1 MFGPETHA
9 GVVSFQRAQNLRADG
24 VIDMHTWAKLVATVP
39 PKQGSAGRS
48 AYLEPVADSSTHTDM
63 VNVADWPLTLRF
75 EKVLRLVPGYLSPEL
90 AMQFRAMVTPANI
103 GILVGSLA
111 AWAVSH
117 AFGAGEII
125 DVILLGVGAVFVGMA
140 IFKAGED
147 LGDCLTITL
156 HAKETADLEKAADL
170 LAQAIVILGITAFLA
185 LLAKVSARFA
195 RAGGSARKRAAAGA
209 GAIKEGKAPSGPE
222 PELKQTPEANEPPKP
237 PARTPAKLA
246 EGFAERARPAE
257 VRTAER
263 LTTNPE
269 FDGRTF
275 DAPPP
280 PDPGYDWT
288 DDLGRTYDA
297 MGDGTKSRYFN
308 LKQFTSSIDSHLL
321 KGNDFTVIDMT
332 GYTPEQVA
340 AVKAYVDG
348 LPASSQALIRRIG
361 F

>member
-1 MFGPETHA
+1 
-9 GVVSFQRAQNLRADG
+9 
-24 VIDMHTWAKLVATVP
+24 
-39 PKQGSAGRS
+39 
-48 AYLEPVADSSTHTDM
+48 
-63 VNVADWPLTLRF
+63 
-75 EKVLRLVPGYLSPEL
+75 
-90 AMQFRAMVTPANI
+90 
-103 GILVGSLA
+103 
-111 AWAVSH
+111 
-117 AFGAGEII
+117 
-125 DVILLGVGAVFVGMA
+125 
-140 IFKAGED
+140 
-147 LGDCLTITL
+147 
-156 HAKETADLEKAADL
+156 
-170 LAQAIVILGITAFLA
+170 LA

-195 RAGGSARKRAAAGA
+195 RAGSVEKTKAAAASA
-209 GAIKEGKAPSGPE
+209 GGSSERLPASAGTIEEAKAPSGSE

-237 PARTPAKLA
+237 PVRTPAKLA

-257 VRTAER
+257 VKTAER

-308 LKQFTSSIDSHLL
+308 LQQFTSSIDSHLL
-321 KGNDFTVIDMT
+321 KGNDFTLIDMT
-332 GYTPEQVA
+332 GYTPEQIA

-348 LPASSQALIRRIG
+348 LPAPSQALIRRVG